1 MRLVL
6 RLLTAA
12 LPAVLLGPASARA
25 AAADDLPKFGVI
37 SRPKG
42 FSTIR
47 LIAAP
52 GLAVLL
58 DGDPVGTTDAL
69 QQGLRIEDLPAG
81 TYALRVEKAGFEP
94 KTVQVTVAEGDTKE
108 VRILGLRPMPTATPA
123 PTPTRPPP
131 GWKPPPD
138 AAPATPAPTPI
149 PVRTVIFERKQ
160 VPGGTL
166 VLGAASSPADVLP
179 LLEKL
184 KAECGCTPALQE
196 MTRRKDGLYAFT
208 VKLPKE

>member
-1 MRLVL
+1 VRP
-6 RLLTAA
+6 RPFLLAA
-12 LPAVLLGPASARA
+12 AIAAVLPGPALARA
-25 AAADDLPKFGVI
+25 SAADDLPKFGVL

-52 GLAVLL
+52 GLSVFL
-58 DGDPVGTTDAL
+58 DGAPAGTTDPL
-69 QQGLRIEDLPAG
+69 RQGLWIEDLPAG

-94 KTVQVTVAEGDTKE
+94 RTVAVTVAEGDTKE
-108 VRILGLRPMPTATPA
+108 VRILGLKPMPTPTPA
-123 PTPTRPPP
+123 PSPTRTPP

-138 AAPATPAPTPI
+138 ATPAPTSV
-149 PVRTVIFERKQ
+149 PVRTVIFERKE

-184 KAECGCTPALQE
+184 KAECGCAPALEE
-196 MTRRKDGLYAFT
+196 MARRKDGLYAFR
-208 VKLPKE
+208 VKLPTE

>member
-1 MRLVL
+1 MPFTLLLVAAI
-6 RLLTAA
+6 AA
-12 LPAVLLGPASARA
+12 LPAGPAPARG
-25 AAADDLPKFGVI
+25 AAADDLPEFGVL

-52 GLAVLL
+52 GLSVFL
-58 DGDPVGTTDAL
+58 DGAPIGTTDPL
-69 QQGLRIEDLPAG
+69 RQGLWIEDLPAG
-81 TYALRVEKAGFEP
+81 TYALRVEKAGFAP
-94 KTVQVTVAEGDTKE
+94 RTIAVTVAEGDTKE
-108 VRILGLRPMPTATPA
+108 VRVLGLRPIPTPTPA
-123 PTPTRPPP
+123 PTPTPTPR

-138 AAPATPAPTPI
+138 ATPAPTQV
-149 PVRTVIFERKQ
+149 PVRTVIFERKR

-184 KAECGCTPALQE
+184 KAECRCTPALRE
-196 MTRRKDGLYAFT
+196 VTRRKDGLYAFT
-208 VKLPKE
+208 VMLPHG